1 MIALSPKNAASA
13 SHAYGASSPIST
25 ETDNGTAVTTE
36 DGSATSSEA
45 LRRQEV
51 ASRLVRYRDHYDS
64 DIALNMERI
73 QDINE
78 AIERYHSEADT
89 NGSKTRAIQV
99 LTASLADAQKCL
111 EDASLARA
119 RIDLELA
126 LWMPAKA
133 VAYDEQ
139 QI

>member
-1 MIALSPKNAASA
+1 NAASA
-13 SHAYGASSPIST
+13 SHAYSASSQIPT
-25 ETDNGTAVTTE
+25 ETDNGTAVTTA
-36 DGSATSSEA
+36 DGAATSSEA

-64 DIALNMERI
+64 DIALNTERI

-78 AIERYHSEADT
+78 SIERYHSEADN
-89 NGSKTRAIQV
+89 NGSKSRAIQV

-111 EDASLARA
+111 ADASLARA

>member
-1 MIALSPKNAASA
+1 MIAFSPKNAGSA
-13 SHAYGASSPIST
+13 SHTYGDSSPIPT
-25 ETDNGTAVTTE
+25 ETDNGTAVATT
-36 DGSATSSEA
+36 DGAATSPEA

-51 ASRLVRYRDHYDS
+51 ASRLVRYRSHYDS
-64 DIALNMERI
+64 DIEVNLERI

-78 AIERYHSEADT
+78 SIERYQSEADA
-89 NGSKTRAIQV
+89 NGSRSRAIQV

-133 VAYDEQ
+133 VVCDEQ